1 YLPLPLLA
9 ADVDAAR
16 HLSSTCNGVGAFFL
30 GSLYKTGRKLSKGL
44 VTALSCCG
52 LTSSGIGRCSCC
64 TSPNGR
70 TKKAR
75 FLAPTEIVGAFLFS
89 QTRPGKPVRSQKSRY
104 ADANLLW
111 SGSAS
116 PPRKEE
122 WGRKVKSPH
131 CLHRQSDTPNDC
143 CPRKRHVWGTGQS
156 RWHPKRRRLCCL

>member
-1 YLPLPLLA
+1 IERSGRADRPAAKLLGVNFALGQIAQTRIEIFARYSDVSALKKLHEYLPLPLLA

-16 HLSSTCNGVGAFFL
+16 HLASTCNGVGAFFL

-89 QTRPGKPVRSQKSRY
+89 QTRPWKTVRSQKSRY

-111 SGSAS
+111 S
-116 PPRKEE
+116 
-122 WGRKVKSPH
+122 
-131 CLHRQSDTPNDC
+131 
-143 CPRKRHVWGTGQS
+143 
-156 RWHPKRRRLCCL
+156 